1 MLVDQRTGQV
11 LDIIKQNEDG
21 RLVVAKE
28 ACDFIL
34 NAEQQ
39 MKQIKE
45 AYAQYKEAL
54 KQAMEEHGVE
64 KIQTDNFTVSYVAAT
79 ERVSLD
85 TKAVEQ
91 KYPEVYYDPDCQKV
105 SDVKASVRVRLK

>member
-1 MLVDQRTGQV
+1 MIVDQRTGEV
-11 LDIIKQNEDG
+11 FEIIKQNEDG
-21 RLVVAKE
+21 KLVVAKE
-28 ACDFIL
+28 ACDFIV
-34 NAEQQ
+34 NAEKQ

-45 AYAQYKEAL
+45 AYAEYKEAL
-54 KQAMEEHGVE
+54 RQAMEEHGVE
-64 KIQTDNFTVSYVAAT
+64 KIKTDDFTVSYVAGT

>member
-21 RLVVAKE
+21 NLVVAKE

-45 AYAQYKEAL
+45 AYAEYKEAL

-64 KIQTDNFTVSYVAAT
+64 KIQTDNFTVSYVKAT
-79 ERVSLD
+79 ERVGLD
-85 TKAVEQ
+85 VKQVEK
-91 KYPEVYYDPDCQKV
+91 KYPEVSCDPDCLKIT
-105 SDVKASVRVRLK
+105 DVKASVRVRLK

>member
-21 RLVVAKE
+21 KLVVAKE

-45 AYAQYKEAL
+45 AYADYKEAL
-54 KQAMEEHGVE
+54 KQAMEEYGVE
-64 KIQTDNFTVSYVAAT
+64 KIQTDDFTVSYVKAT

-85 TKAVEQ
+85 VKQVEK
-91 KYPEVYYDPDCQKV
+91 KYPEVSCDPDCLKV
-105 SDVKASVRVRLK
+105 TDVKASVRVRLK